1 MKFSRIALCA
11 AVLALVVI
19 LVPAAFAGHGKPG
32 GGGGST
38 TGGSS
43 SLSLV
48 LLNST
53 DGLPHWGQQVTF
65 SFSTSYS
72 TPTVSLSCYQGGALV
87 ASGSHPMYSPN
98 IWDDPGIFTLSS
110 LAWTSGAADCTAT
123 LNGQSNNGKP
133 TTLAS
138 LSFHV
143 YA

>member
-1 MKFSRIALCA
+1 MKLSRIALF
-11 AVLALVVI
+11 AVASAFALALV
-19 LVPAAFAGHGKPG
+19 PFASAKGPG
-32 GGGGST
+32 GGGTQSGS

-43 SLSLV
+43 LHLV

-53 DGLPHWGQQVTF
+53 DGLPHWGQKVTF
-65 SFSTSYS
+65 SFTTSYA
-72 TPTVSLSCYQGGALV
+72 TPTASLTCYQNGALV

-110 LAWTSGAADCTAT
+110 LAWSSGAADCTAT
-123 LNGQSNNGKP
+123 LNGQGKGGKP